1 MDRIENIDYCIRYLL
16 EQNRTQADIPA
27 TLPEK
32 QRLLRALMNVTEVE
46 SRANSFALPRCSNVT
61 EGNIW
66 EPQPLSEEFLHAQ
79 DAELQ
84 AQLQEKGIID
94 CDNAT
99 MLECESK
106 LSLWQGDI
114 TRLKVDAIVNAAN
127 SQGLG
132 CWHPLHA
139 CIDNAIH
146 SAAGLQLRAECAEA
160 MSGAECPPVHP
171 EYTMGGTTYRHAFTT
186 ETLITE
192 AYNLPCRYVLHT
204 VGPIIPDGVPTRK
217 QEEQLADC
225 YRNCLGLAEA
235 NGCRSIA
242 FCCISTG
249 EFHFP
254 NRRAAEIAVTTVKEY
269 TTSYALTHSHNNAL
283 TVVFNI
289 FKDIDYDIYREL
301 LAAR

>member
-146 SAAGLQLRAECAEA
+146 SAAGLQLRQECDNILRGGEIATGEA
-160 MSGAECPPVHP
+160 I
-171 EYTMGGTTYRHAFTT
+171 
-186 ETLITE
+186 ITRG
-192 AYNLPCRYVLHT
+192 YNLPAKYVIHT

-301 LAAR
+301 LAKN